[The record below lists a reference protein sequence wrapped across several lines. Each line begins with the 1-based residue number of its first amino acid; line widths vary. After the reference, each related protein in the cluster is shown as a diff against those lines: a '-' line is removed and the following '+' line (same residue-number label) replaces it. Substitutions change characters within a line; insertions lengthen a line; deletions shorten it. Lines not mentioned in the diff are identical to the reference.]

1 MNNIFLSLC
10 SVLALEFFI
19 RLNITSKLKY
29 FNNLLKKIQKKLL
42 SKKNTDYTKEKAL
55 KKYSINLLKQT
66 LIIFFSIL
74 FIMSPFFLF
83 IALDYFFQLQF
94 IKLIASSKGIFM
106 SIVIAIIYGKLRE
119 YIVK

>member
-1 MNNIFLSLC
+1 VNNIFLSLC

-19 RLNITSKLKY
+19 RLNIISKLKY
-29 FNNLLKKIQKKLL
+29 FSNLLKNIQKQLL
-42 SKKNTDYTKEKAL
+42 SKKNTDYAKEKAL

-74 FIMSPFFLF
+74 LIMSPFFLF
-83 IALDYFFQLQF
+83 ITLDYFFQFQF
-94 IKLIASSKGIFM
+94 IELIASSKGIFM

>member
-55 KKYSINLLKQT
+55 KKYSIKLLKQT
-66 LIIFFSIL
+66 LIIFL
-74 FIMSPFFLF
+74 V
-83 IALDYFFQLQF
+83 A
-94 IKLIASSKGIFM
+94 
-106 SIVIAIIYGKLRE
+106 
-119 YIVK
+119 IVKGLLANFIRRQVTVGVQHI